1 MLRET
6 PNSLNPQL
14 PKHIDEPSLIVLLRQ
29 KDKHALAYLYDH
41 YAAALNGVIT
51 RIVKVE
57 DVAEEILQDVFIKIW
72 DKIDTYD
79 PDKGK
84 LFTWMLNIARN
95 LAIDKLRSKE
105 FSRQNKTDQ
114 LDNNVSLISSQSYVE
129 QKVKDSALID
139 LLRNLT
145 PEQQMIV
152 HLIYFEG
159 YTHSEISDEFNIPL
173 GTVKTRIRSALIKL
187 RKILQIP

>member
-1 MLRET
+1 M
-6 PNSLNPQL
+6 NQQI
-14 PKHIDEPSLIVLLRQ
+14 PKHIDEPTLIVRLKQ

-41 YAAALNGVIT
+41 YASALNGIIT
-51 RIVKVE
+51 RIVKAE
-57 DVAEEILQDVFIKIW
+57 DVSEEVLQDVFIKVW

-95 LAIDKLRSKE
+95 MAIDKLRSKE
-105 FSRQNKTDQ
+105 FSRKNKTDQ
-114 LDNNVSLISSQSYVE
+114 LENNVSLISSQSYVE
-129 QKVKDSALID
+129 QKVKDTALRD
-139 LLRNLT
+139 LLHSLT

-159 YTHSEISDEFNIPL
+159 YTHSEVSDEFNIPL

-187 RKILQIP
+187 RKILRIP